1 MQVRLTE
8 DEIKAIKES
17 AIKNF
22 GKNVKVWIFGSRV
35 DLTKKGGDIDIYI
48 ETEDLSN
55 RVDKKIKFL
64 VDLQNK
70 IGEQKIDVIIAK
82 TGCNKF
88 YCKEA
93 KQTGIQIL

>member
-22 GKNVKVWIFGSRV
+22 GKNVKVWIFGSRT

-48 ETEDLSN
+48 ETEDLSD

-70 IGEQKIDVIIAK
+70 IGEQKIDVIIEK